1 MILKDSKEPCS
12 QKNHKKSNK
21 ALTMHQFKT
30 EEYAQSKHKTNS
42 RVPSIYFVKKLGLG
56 SLL

>member
-1 MILKDSKEPCS
+1 MR
-12 QKNHKKSNK
+12 H
-21 ALTMHQFKT
+21 FKT

-42 RVPSIYFVKKLGLG
+42 RVITHVPSIYFVKKLGLG